1 MYIHMEVKLR
11 TIVGGDRNVQGLTV
25 PNEIA
30 MFFSGCMFT
39 VEKSGN
45 SIIYNSGTS
54 KIPTLEELNLYQ
66 FEDCRIGSVI

>member
-1 MYIHMEVKLR
+1 MEVKLR

-30 MFFSGCMFT
+30 IFFSGCNFN

-45 SIIYNSGTS
+45 AILYSSGTS
-54 KIPTLEELNLYQ
+54 KIPTVEELREYQ